1 MDALGNYTEGVMTIA
16 TKFRPILLLL
26 LFGVGLLVTAN
37 PALAQSSRDYEELF
51 ARVEQIEKEL
61 RALQRSAARGRMASP
76 SGEPQMLSSNQ
87 SALLADMEVRIG
99 QLARE
104 LRELT
109 GTIEQILYTQNRLE
123 RELDLFRKEV
133 EFRFQDLGSG
143 AAEGAAGVEA
153 AAQAAVTS
161 PVTPAI
167 VLPEGS
173 PKQQYDFSFQILRK
187 GDFAGAEA
195 AFTAFLEQHPD
206 DPLAGNAQYW
216 LGETFYVRKNFPKAA
231 EAFLKGFQNYSDSN
245 KGPDSLLK
253 LAMTLGAMDKPA
265 EACAALAELEARYP
279 DANPAIQAQT
289 NAQKVRLACT

>member
-1 MDALGNYTEGVMTIA
+1 MMKKIFNFNPL
-16 TKFRPILLLL
+16 LLLL
-26 LFGVGLLVTAN
+26 LFGAGLLAMAN
-37 PALAQSSRDYEELF
+37 PAFSQSSGDYDRLLE
-51 ARVEQIEKEL
+51 RVEQIEKEL
-61 RALQRSAARGRMASP
+61 RALQRSAARGRMASS
-76 SGEPQMLSSNQ
+76 SGEPQMLGPNQ

-109 GTIEQILYTQNRLE
+109 GAIEQIIYTQNRLG

-133 EFRFQDLGSG
+133 EFRFQNLGSG
-143 AAEGAAGVEA
+143 AAETADQMAATPPA
-153 AAQAAVTS
+153 
-161 PVTPAI
+161 TPAI
-167 VLPEGS
+167 VLPEGT
-173 PKQQYDFSFQILRK
+173 PKEQYEFSFQLLRK

-195 AFTAFLEQHPD
+195 AFSAFLEQHPD

-231 EAFLKGFQNYSDSN
+231 EAFLKGFQSYGDSI
-245 KGPDSLLK
+245 KGPDSLFK
-253 LAMTLGAMDKPA
+253 LAMTLGAMGKPA

-289 NAQKVRLACT
+289 SAQKVRLAC